1 MHQGILTKYKVA
13 HRRREH
19 SRFSRFS
26 FQVPKFKSTTTHI
39 RLFFYFHYF
48 IFKFHNGVRCG
59 IKTIL
64 GKDHLPTNSR
74 DLTGSYKRPLNQ
86 DSRDRNGA
94 WKRSITTSK
103 STNDEH
109 KNLDKTGTKIFST
122 DVRRLHWQK
131 CYRVSLP

>member
-1 MHQGILTKYKVA
+1 M
-13 HRRREH
+13 
-19 SRFSRFS
+19 
-26 FQVPKFKSTTTHI
+26 
-39 RLFFYFHYF
+39 
-48 IFKFHNGVRCG
+48 
-59 IKTIL
+59 IL

-74 DLTGSYKRPLNQ
+74 DLTGSCKRPLNQ

>member
-1 MHQGILTKYKVA
+1 M
-13 HRRREH
+13 
-19 SRFSRFS
+19 
-26 FQVPKFKSTTTHI
+26 
-39 RLFFYFHYF
+39 
-48 IFKFHNGVRCG
+48 
-59 IKTIL
+59 IL

-74 DLTGSYKRPLNQ
+74 D
-86 DSRDRNGA
+86 RNGA
-94 WKRSITTSK
+94 WKRSIKTSK